1 MGVAQTRPSA
11 PLLDEPQPGGD
22 DAVETL
28 AALRVLSVAPVIAP
42 VIEAPVPARP
52 STVDEGPTPG
62 PSPTVRVA
70 SARVRTSQLLLG
82 RLVALLVVLGLFGC
96 LVWWVVQG
104 PGPGAATAPV
114 VTTTGETATPNEAP
128 AVVSEQVT
136 VPSTAAWTDARVACH
151 PGTSFELV
159 ATGIVF
165 HDPSHSVDA
174 DGSSDPDL
182 RRYNLPGLPDANH
195 SALLASLDGKPPF
208 TVVGGSATYT
218 CAGTGELV
226 LGPNDGGVDN
236 NHGEWT
242 VTVTP
247 AG

>member
-1 MGVAQTRPSA
+1 MGVAKTRPSTS
-11 PLLDEPQPGGD
+11 LLDGPQPDRD

-28 AALRVLSVAPVIAP
+28 AALRVLRVAPVIA
-42 VIEAPVPARP
+42 VPTP
-52 STVDEGPTPG
+52 LSPTTVDEDPTPR
-62 PSPTVRVA
+62 PAQTVSLA
-70 SARVRTSQLLLG
+70 APPLPTSQILLS
-82 RLVALLVVLGLFGC
+82 RLVALIVVLGLFGC

-104 PGPGAATAPV
+104 PGADAAAVPV
-114 VTTTGETATPNEAP
+114 AATTGETATPNEAP
-128 AVVSEQVT
+128 PVVSEQISVPAT
-136 VPSTAAWTDARVACH
+136 VAWTDAGVACH
-151 PGTSFELV
+151 PGSSFELV

-165 HDPSHSVDA
+165 HDPSHAVDP
-174 DGSSDPDL
+174 DGSPDLAL

-195 SALLASLDGKPPF
+195 SALVASLDGNAPF

-218 CAGTGELV
+218 CAATGELS

-247 AG
+247 SG